1 MGKKTW
7 RHFRLLKEVT
17 CSLSRI
23 SSRHRL
29 KLAYS
34 MLFHRYWMRIIQ
46 YLNEVGSW
54 NVLAKQ
60 IMLTINITKL
70 EFRMFKKGCS
80 LRLWLLQNKIACREW
95 NIMEKPQ
102 AVLVCSVNIGK
113 FIIQGTVIKTSK
125 CRLKSHL
132 FILRKNCFTLL
143 PGALGD
149 VIAAICAAA
158 TSLTSHTGS
167 DNLGTIGICRSR
179 SRRWNCK
186 R

>member
-1 MGKKTW
+1 MQFERG
-7 RHFRLLKEVT
+7 RLLKCFGKAKDFHYHVDDKYHT
-17 CSLSRI
+17 ARI
-23 SSRHRL
+23 SHV
-29 KLAYS
+29 
-34 MLFHRYWMRIIQ
+34 Q
-46 YLNEVGSW
+46 
-54 NVLAKQ
+54 
-60 IMLTINITKL
+60 
-70 EFRMFKKGCS
+70 KGCS
-80 LRLWLLQNKIACREW
+80 LRLWLLQNKIACRQW
-95 NIMEKPQ
+95 NMMEKPQ

-113 FIIQGTVIKTSK
+113 FIIPGSVIKTSK

-179 SRRWNCK
+179 SRR
-186 R
+186 